1 MPNERN
7 FTLSYNRYC
16 QNNKL
21 IIQQPSTNFV
31 GCFFCKKKYD
41 SNLVTIFYLNT
52 DAACPM
58 CHIDSI
64 VAWQEIPGNTEAEK
78 FQQLKNWYNE
88 GFSTD

>member
-1 MPNERN
+1 MPIKRN
-7 FTLSYNRYC
+7 YTLSYKRYI

-21 IIQQPSTNFV
+21 TIQEPSTNYV
-31 GCFFCKKKYD
+31 GCFFCKEKYD

-52 DAACPM
+52 DAACPR

-78 FQQLKNWYNE
+78 YQQLKNWYKE

>member
-1 MPNERN
+1 MPIQRN
-7 FTLSYNRYC
+7 YTLSYKRYI

-21 IIQQPSTNFV
+21 IIQGPSTNYV
-31 GCFFCKKKYD
+31 GCFFCKEKYD

-52 DAACPM
+52 DAACPR

-78 FQQLKNWYNE
+78 YQQLKNWYKE